1 MQQATTAD
9 ALEHGFGG
17 QSVRRIQPSSG
28 VVPIDFGELW
38 RYRELSYFFLLR
50 DIKARYKQTFLGP
63 AWAILRPF
71 LSMVLFSAIFG
82 GLAGISPGSDIPYP
96 LFVTP
101 GVIAFTYFTSALT
114 GSSGSFLNNSGLLS
128 KAYFPRLFAPLSAAL
143 TPLVDL
149 LLSLTVLLGLFAY
162 YRRLPSWHIVF
173 LPLFLVLIAF
183 VALGFGLWISG
194 VSVRFRDVAF
204 GLPFILQLW
213 QYATPV
219 IYPLSFVPEKYR
231 WLLGLNPMTAAV
243 DGFRWSLLGT
253 PLGSPWVVVGSCAF
267 ALLVTGSGLFA
278 FRRTERTIV
287 DQI

>member
-1 MQQATTAD
+1 VQQAVTAD
-9 ALEHGFGG
+9 GLEPRFADRT
-17 QSVRRIQPSSG
+17 VRRIQPSTG
-28 VVPIDFGELW
+28 VIPIDFRELW

-101 GVIAFTYFTSALT
+101 GVIAFGYFSSALT
-114 GSSGSFLNNSGLLS
+114 GSSATFLSNSGLLS

-143 TPLVDL
+143 TPIVDL

-162 YRRLPSWHIVF
+162 YQRLPSWHIVF
-173 LPLFLVLIAF
+173 LPLFLALIAF

-194 VSVRFRDVAF
+194 ISVRYRDVAF
-204 GLPFILQLW
+204 GLPFLLQLW

-219 IYPLSFVPEKYR
+219 IYPLTFVPERYR
-231 WLLGLNPMTAAV
+231 WLLGLNPLTAAV
-243 DGFRWSLLGT
+243 NGFRWSILGQSI
-253 PLGSPWVVVGSCAF
+253 GSLWILAGSCAF
-267 ALLVTGSGLFA
+267 AVVVTTTGLFA

-287 DQI
+287 DAI

>member
-1 MQQATTAD
+1 VQQAVTAD
-9 ALEHGFGG
+9 GPDRRFGDKA
-17 QSVRRIQPSSG
+17 VRRIQPSTG
-28 VVPIDFGELW
+28 VIPVDFGELW
-38 RYRELSYFFLLR
+38 RYRELSFFFLLR
-50 DIKARYKQTFLGP
+50 DVKARYKQTFLGP

-101 GVIAFTYFTSALT
+101 GVIAFGYFSSALT
-114 GSSGSFLNNSGLLS
+114 GSSATFLSNSGLLS

-143 TPLVDL
+143 TPIVDL

-162 YRRLPSWHIVF
+162 YQRLPSWHIVF
-173 LPLFLVLIAF
+173 LPLFLALIAF

-194 VSVRFRDVAF
+194 ISVRYRDVAF
-204 GLPFILQLW
+204 GLPFLLQLW

-219 IYPLSFVPEKYR
+219 IYPLTFVPERYR
-231 WLLGLNPMTAAV
+231 WLLGLNPLTAAV
-243 DGFRWSLLGT
+243 NGFRWSILGQSI
-253 PLGSPWVVVGSCAF
+253 GSLWILAGSCAF
-267 ALLVTGSGLFA
+267 AVVVTTTGLFA

-287 DQI
+287 DAI

>member
-1 MQQATTAD
+1 VQQAVTAD
-9 ALEHGFGG
+9 GLDRRFGDKD
-17 QSVRRIQPSSG
+17 VRRIAPSTG
-28 VVPIDFGELW
+28 VVPIDFRELW

-50 DIKARYKQTFLGP
+50 DVKARYKQTYLGFV
-63 AWAILRPF
+63 WAILRPF

-101 GVIAFTYFTSALT
+101 GVIAFGYFSSALT
-114 GSSGSFLNNSGLLS
+114 GSSASFLNNSGLLS

-149 LLSLTVLLGLFAY
+149 LLALTVLLGLFAY
-162 YRRLPSWHIVF
+162 YQRLPSWHIVF

-194 VSVRFRDVAF
+194 ISVRYRDVAF
-204 GLPFILQLW
+204 GLPFVLQLW

-219 IYPLSFVPEKYR
+219 IYPLTFIPERYR
-231 WLLGLNPMTAAV
+231 WLLGLNPLTAAV
-243 DGFRWSLLGT
+243 NGFRWSLLGQ
-253 PLGSPWVVVGSCAF
+253 PIGSLWILAGSCAF
-267 ALLVTGSGLFA
+267 AVVVTGTGLFA

-287 DQI
+287 DAI

>member
-1 MQQATTAD
+1 MEQAVTAD
-9 ALEHGFGG
+9 GVERRFGDH
-17 QSVRRIQPSSG
+17 SVRRIEASTG
-28 VVPIDFGELW
+28 VIPIDFRELW

-50 DIKARYKQTFLGP
+50 DIKARYKQTYLGP

-101 GVIAFTYFTSALT
+101 GVIAFTYFTSALN
-114 GSSGSFLNNSGLLS
+114 GSSASFLNNSGLLS
-128 KAYFPRLFAPLSAAL
+128 KAYFPRLFAPLAAAL

-194 VSVRFRDVAF
+194 ITVRYRDVAF
-204 GLPFILQLW
+204 GLPFVVQLW

-219 IYPLSFVPEKYR
+219 IYPLSFVPERYR

-243 DGFRWSLLGT
+243 NGFRWSILGQ
-253 PLGSPWVVVGSCAF
+253 PIGSLWILGGSCAF
-267 ALLVTGSGLFA
+267 AVVVTITGLFA

-287 DQI
+287 DAI

>member
-1 MQQATTAD
+1 VQQAIA
-9 ALEHGFGG
+9 AEGLEQRFGEKT
-17 QSVRRIQPSSG
+17 VRRIQPSTG
-28 VVPIDFGELW
+28 VIPVDFGELW

-50 DIKARYKQTFLGP
+50 DIKARYKQTYFGP
-63 AWAILRPF
+63 GWAILRPF

-82 GLAGISPGSDIPYP
+82 GLAGISPGSNIPYP

-101 GVIAFTYFTSALT
+101 GVIAFGYFQSALT
-114 GSSGSFLNNSGLLS
+114 GSSASFLANSGLLS

-149 LLSLTVLLGLFAY
+149 LLALFVLLGLFAY
-162 YRRLPSWHIVF
+162 YSRLPSWHIVF
-173 LPLFLVLIAF
+173 LPFFLLLTAF

-194 VSVRFRDVAF
+194 ISVRYRDVAF
-204 GLPFILQLW
+204 GLPFLLQLW

-219 IYPLSFVPEKYR
+219 IYPPTFVPERYR

-243 DGFRWSLLGT
+243 NGFRWSILGQ
-253 PLGSPWVVVGSCAF
+253 PIGSLWILAGSCAF
-267 ALLVTGSGLFA
+267 AVLVTGTGLFA

-287 DQI
+287 DAI

>member
-1 MQQATTAD
+1 VQQAVTAD
-9 ALEHGFGG
+9 GLDRRFGDKD
-17 QSVRRIQPSSG
+17 VRRIEHSTG
-28 VVPIDFGELW
+28 VVPIDFRELW
-38 RYRELSYFFLLR
+38 RYRELSWFFLLR
-50 DIKARYKQTFLGP
+50 DVKARYKQTYLGP

-101 GVIAFTYFTSALT
+101 GVIAFGYFQSALT
-114 GSSGSFLNNSGLLS
+114 GSSASFLNNSGLLS

-149 LLSLTVLLGLFAY
+149 LLALTVLLGLFAY
-162 YRRLPSWHIVF
+162 YQRLPSWHIVF

-183 VALGFGLWISG
+183 VGLGFGLWISG
-194 VSVRFRDVAF
+194 ISVRYRDVAF

-219 IYPLSFVPEKYR
+219 IYPLTFVPERYR
-231 WLLGLNPMTAAV
+231 WLLGLNPLTAAV
-243 DGFRWSLLGT
+243 NGFRWSLLGQ
-253 PLGSPWVVVGSCAF
+253 PIGSLWILAGSCAF
-267 ALLVTGSGLFA
+267 AAVVTITGLFA

-287 DQI
+287 DAI

>member
-1 MQQATTAD
+1 VQQAVTAD
-9 ALEHGFGG
+9 GPDRRFGDKA
-17 QSVRRIQPSSG
+17 VRRIQPSTG
-28 VVPIDFGELW
+28 VIPVDFGELW
-38 RYRELSYFFLLR
+38 RYRELSFFFLLR
-50 DIKARYKQTFLGP
+50 DVKARYKQTFLGP

-101 GVIAFTYFTSALT
+101 GVIAFSYFSSALT
-114 GSSGSFLNNSGLLS
+114 GSSASFLSNSGLLS

-143 TPLVDL
+143 TPIVDL

-162 YRRLPSWHIVF
+162 YQRLPSWHIVF
-173 LPLFLVLIAF
+173 LPLFLVLITF

-194 VSVRFRDVAF
+194 ISVRYRDVAF
-204 GLPFILQLW
+204 GLPFVLQLW

-219 IYPLSFVPEKYR
+219 IYPLSFVPERYR
-231 WLLGLNPMTAAV
+231 WLLGLNPLTAAV
-243 DGFRWSLLGT
+243 NGFRWSILGQSI
-253 PLGSPWVVVGSCAF
+253 GSLWILAGSCAF
-267 ALLVTGSGLFA
+267 AVVVTTTGLFA

-287 DQI
+287 DAI